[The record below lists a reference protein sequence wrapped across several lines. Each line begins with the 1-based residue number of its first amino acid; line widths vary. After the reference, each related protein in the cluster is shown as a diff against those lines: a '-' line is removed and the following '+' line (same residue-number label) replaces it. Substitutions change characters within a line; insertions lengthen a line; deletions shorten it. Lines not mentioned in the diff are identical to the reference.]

1 MVARMTRILKRTVW
15 ALAQQLKEGA
25 FEPTGYEIKFDFS
38 DGLDSARMDLGDEH
52 TMRLSGQ
59 IDRLDALQDGDKVLL
74 KVIDYKSGKMT
85 FSLSNLYYGLQMQL
99 VVYMNAATEF
109 TKDKYP
115 EKEIETAGI
124 FYYNMDDPIV
134 TKDEEEAVNQALLK
148 ALKMNGLVNRDSHV
162 IPLLDQ
168 AFAAGDTFFGV
179 NMFFTEF
186 VFGNRA
192 DRTSFF
198 TGNRN
203 ADNRMIGADFMT
215 FAAVNAFFG
224 INPGAA
230 VDNRNRFFGAVEP
243 AGLSKTA
250 AAGVGDHIL

>member
-1 MVARMTRILKRTVW
+1 
-15 ALAQQLKEGA
+15 
-25 FEPTGYEIKFDFS
+25 
-38 DGLDSARMDLGDEH
+38 
-52 TMRLSGQ
+52 
-59 IDRLDALQDGDKVLL
+59 
-74 KVIDYKSGKMT
+74 MT

-168 AFAAGDTFFGV
+168 AFAAGEEPKDTLKGSV
-179 NMFFTEF
+179 KSWIIPVETVKDGGIGKRSSVMDKKEF
-186 VFGNRA
+186 ETIGAYVKHKISKEGKEIFDGNIQIEPYRQK
-192 DRTSFF
+192 DRTACAYCPYLPICGFDPKLP
-198 TGNRN
+198 G
-203 ADNRMIGADFMT
+203 
-215 FAAVNAFFG
+215 NAFREFQEFHG
-224 INPGAA
+224 QSNSSRSLMHEKKIYWYRQRQVLVKQQCLWNVSLLWFPKKKIQLILINC
-230 VDNRNRFFGAVEP
+230 
-243 AGLSKTA
+243 
-250 AAGVGDHIL
+250 